1 MARTTRPTA
10 DPTRKAAFASGLFYL
25 ITFASSIPAALM
37 LAPILTDPAYIVG
50 PGADRQIMLACLLD
64 LVNALTAV
72 GSAVAVFSVI
82 KRHHNGLALGF
93 VSTRAFEAATIVIG
107 IVSLLAVVSIRQA
120 GPAAGTD
127 DASLVAV
134 GQGLVGV
141 RDWTFIIGP
150 SLMPG
155 FNALMF
161 ATVLY
166 RTRLVPRL
174 IPAMGLVGAP
184 LLIIST
190 AGIILGFNELG
201 STFSVLA
208 TVPIFFWELSVGLWM
223 MFKGFNR
230 NAPIL
235 ADAIEPAMTSGP
247 AAPSAAAA

>member
-1 MARTTRPTA
+1 MSEGTLRKRARARADRAQRVGIERKRHRKRTRREQFLA
-10 DPTRKAAFASGLFYL
+10 DMNRVVPWGPLVDL
-25 ITFASSIPAALM
+25 I
-37 LAPILTDPAYIVG
+37 APVYPKGEGAGRPGRL
-50 PGADRQIMLACLLD
+50 PGAA
-64 LVNALTAV
+64 
-72 GSAVAVFSVI
+72 
-82 KRHHNGLALGF
+82 GLALGF

-127 DASLVAV
+127 DASLIAV

-166 RTRLVPRL
+166 RTRLVPRAL
-174 IPAMGLVGAP
+174 SAMRLGGAP
-184 LLIIST
+184 LPSIST
-190 AGIILGFNELG
+190 AGIILGTTELG

-235 ADAIEPAMTSGP
+235 ADAIEPATTLDRVTT
-247 AAPSAAAA
+247 AAAA